1 MCKSFTFLD
10 CPPLCVCLALVTS
23 FISPRVTQ
31 NASFLISA
39 DDCIINT
46 TKSKS
51 SKSPRRMEVRQACC
65 THHSHSPWQRPSAF
79 TWGTW
84 HVCVHG
90 MRNQCP
96 WICCILWHHW
106 SEHPITQV
114 LKFSSMDPSDA
125 RSSCNIVSVNLQLH
139 CQRSSC
145 MCTITGQ
152 PITDMKYG
160 CQINPIYLHIFLPA
174 IMKTR

>member
-1 MCKSFTFLD
+1 MCVSCARYQLHFSSCHT
-10 CPPLCVCLALVTS
+10 T
-23 FISPRVTQ
+23 
-31 NASFLISA
+31 SFLIWA
-39 DDCIINT
+39 DDYKINT

-51 SKSPRRMEVRQACC
+51 SKWRVSSRWMEGRQACC
-65 THHSHSPWQRPSAF
+65 THHSQSPWQQPSAV

-90 MRNQCP
+90 MCNQCP

-114 LKFSSMDPSDA
+114 FKFSSMDPSEADLF
-125 RSSCNIVSVNLQLH
+125 RSSCNTVNINLQLH
-139 CQRSSC
+139 CQRSSR

-160 CQINPIYLHIFLPA
+160 CQINPIYLHIFPPA